1 MGAKLIMPTWHRAK
15 EDGIHFYAPCGDEVE
30 MRHRPVM
37 KENGERV
44 LIRDK
49 EYRIKDLIQSHKEEC
64 EIDNIIKRAV
74 EGDYNALNQM
84 AGSYTDI
91 TGAPKS
97 LAEAQQMVIDIKYR
111 FDELPADIKAKFDY
125 NAEKYVAEF
134 GTDEWAEKTGY
145 KAALEA
151 ENEKIAAQAKVS
163 EDMAKAFS
171 NLAEGVKITQKE
183 GMEDE

>member
-1 MGAKLIMPTWHRAK
+1 MANKLIIKNWHTVQLEHSHVYCPA
-15 EDGIHFYAPCGDEVE
+15 GDEVE
-30 MRHRPVM
+30 MRHRPKM
-37 KENGERV
+37 LENGERV

-64 EIDNIIKRAV
+64 EIDNIIKRAI

-111 FDELPADIKAKFDY
+111 FDELPRDIKAKFDY

-134 GTDEWAEKTGY
+134 GTEEWAEKTGY
-145 KAALEA
+145 KEALEA
-151 ENEKIAAQAKVS
+151 ENARIAAEAKVT

-171 NLAEGVKITQKE
+171 NIAEGVQITQKE
-183 GMEDE
+183 GMENE